1 MISNSINFKRVKFV
15 IHGFQM
21 ITKRRSTPE
30 TNEDQPASLITSK
43 LAQDLFTPCKGL
55 QTPEFGRFCL
65 WSPEFGKI
73 FLVDSG
79 IVGFGIQNTA
89 QGFRNPANNSIDLN
103 MSICR
108 NIPPVHVISVAV
120 IMAVV

>member
-43 LAQDLFTPCKGL
+43 LAQDTFTWGKRI
-55 QTPEFGRFCL
+55 QIPEFGKFFL
-65 WSPEFGKI
+65 WSSESGKI
-73 FLVDSG
+73 FLVESG
-79 IVGFGIQNTA
+79 ILGFGIQNTA
-89 QGFRNPANNSIDLN
+89 QGIRIPANN
-103 MSICR
+103 
-108 NIPPVHVISVAV
+108 
-120 IMAVV
+120 

>member
-43 LAQDLFTPCKGL
+43 LAQDTFT
-55 QTPEFGRFCL
+55 
-65 WSPEFGKI
+65 
-73 FLVDSG
+73 
-79 IVGFGIQNTA
+79 
-89 QGFRNPANNSIDLN
+89 
-103 MSICR
+103 
-108 NIPPVHVISVAV
+108 
-120 IMAVV
+120 

>member
-30 TNEDQPASLITSK
+30 TNADQPASLITSN

-55 QTPEFGRFCL
+55 QIPEFERFCL
-65 WSPEFGKI
+65 WSPESGKI
-73 FLVDSG
+73 FLVESG
-79 IVGFGIQNTA
+79 IVGFGIHNTA
-89 QGFRNPANNSIDLN
+89 QGFRNPTDN
-103 MSICR
+103 
-108 NIPPVHVISVAV
+108 
-120 IMAVV
+120 

>member
-1 MISNSINFKRVKFV
+1 MIRNSINFKRVKFV

-21 ITKRRSTPE
+21 ITKRRGTPE
-30 TNEDQPASLITSK
+30 TNVDQPASLITSK
-43 LAQDLFTPCKGL
+43 LAQDLFTSCKEL
-55 QTPEFGRFCL
+55 QISEFGRFCL
-65 WSPEFGKI
+65 WSAEPAKI
-73 FLVDSG
+73 FLVESR